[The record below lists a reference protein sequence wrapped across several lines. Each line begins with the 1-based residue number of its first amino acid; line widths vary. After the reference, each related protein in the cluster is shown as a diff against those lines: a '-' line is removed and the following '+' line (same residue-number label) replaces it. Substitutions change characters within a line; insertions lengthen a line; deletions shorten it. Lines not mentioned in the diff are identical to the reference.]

1 MQMTRCKPRVL
12 ASERVYNGDSSL
24 KKGDSWT
31 GQGASSGPVKVTIER
46 ASQEPAA
53 LFIHDGEG
61 AEQRLH
67 NATERHRANNR
78 Y

>member
-24 KKGDSWT
+24 SEGDSWT

-46 ASQEPAA
+46 ASREPAA
-53 LFIHDGEG
+53 PLIHDGE
-61 AEQRLH
+61 AAVQ
-67 NATERHRANNR
+67 
-78 Y
+78 